1 MNQHNNPWIAL
12 STYTEDDENRFW
24 GRDEDT
30 ANLLTM
36 IQQNECVVVYAA
48 SGDGKSSVINAGL
61 SPAMRKVG
69 LFPISIVFN
78 SDELNGI
85 SLPYYGDSKSIDFDK
100 LIFSKIAEGIHKYED
115 KIKKTHNINDFKI
128 EFISID
134 NHTPSEI
141 EQNKSLW
148 WKLRTNVIQDSLGIT
163 DFIPVLIF
171 DQFEEVLRCPW
182 RAQFFKWLE
191 NLMKD
196 IPSCENTEGL
206 SNSIHLRKL
215 FKIIVSLRYEYIGE
229 LDYWCSQRYFI
240 PQLMQ
245 SRYFLKPLNKR
256 QALQIIK
263 SADLNNDA
271 IAKKISEYAD
281 IIIESIEASNSRT
294 SSAEDEIP
302 AIILSLTCYVLY
314 EELLDDDTFS
324 LNDVTLTNI
333 IYDYY
338 KRITHRI
345 GLSLQQRT
353 SIERTLISN
362 KGTRLRIPI
371 SDPRLESS
379 DIKNLIQ
386 GDTNLLSEHI
396 LKCDKFNGES
406 YVEFVHDKLADAV
419 HKNMESENAKIKQE
433 KNKNRSTNFV
443 LGIIFVSI
451 IILSCLFTRYSLMHS
466 NDDVVYIEAI
476 EDTQEDE
483 SNDIVIEDISQ
494 IHSLDLENATAL
506 NISSK
511 LDTCRSYRECFKNVC
526 NVYGHPLIYA
536 HNAKRL
542 TFPYKTNYDY
552 SLSFGD
558 NTREVVILYPHNISS
573 ISTSSLLTEVL
584 VPFDEYEHVLKSSVF
599 KDVNIVQMSIF
610 RTFIERI
617 SYSMH
622 HEHIHILGIE
632 LPLWIFTGIY
642 SLVLLLAFY
651 KKWVKYSWKY
661 RICYTS
667 LVLFLTYLIYMI
679 FIEAKWIGWI
689 NTINPGII
697 VILALLIISTLP
709 SIISTFFLGRSHKHK
724 YGIAYT
730 DKTTKNFA
738 IKLRN
743 EMINRG
749 IPENEIMLDFSMYK
763 NDYFDLEC
771 FKRTVKRSIRTII
784 IWDATDIIHKSTSF
798 TQSWDIVKTGG
809 VYKFPIII
817 GEISERSVLPKRLIK
832 KNGSQSIFP
841 LILVDEKHE
850 EDGIN
855 EIIPLLKFK
864 LSPYQKK
871 VVKIGLAIY
880 LLYLIA
886 LVLTL
891 CFF

>member
-24 GRDEDT
+24 GRDDDT
-30 ANLLTM
+30 SNLLTM

-78 SDELNGI
+78 SDELNAYI
-85 SLPYYGDSKSIDFDK
+85 DDSNSIDFDK
-100 LIFSKIAEGIHKYED
+100 LIFNKIIEGIHKYEN
-115 KIKKTHNINDFKI
+115 KIRTAHKINDFTI
-128 EFISID
+128 EFV
-134 NHTPSEI
+134 NVETHTSSDVK
-141 EQNKSLW
+141 QNKSLW
-148 WKLRTNVIQDSLGIT
+148 WKLRTNIIQDSLGIT
-163 DFIPVLIF
+163 DYIPVLIF
-171 DQFEEVLRCPW
+171 DQFEEVLRSPW
-182 RAQFFKWLE
+182 CAQFFKWLE

-196 IPSCENTEGL
+196 IPSYENVDGI

-256 QALQIIK
+256 QALQIVK

-271 IAKKISEYAD
+271 IATKISEYAD
-281 IIIESIEASNSRT
+281 TIIESIEASNSRT

-314 EELLDDDTFS
+314 EELLDNEAFS

-338 KRITHRI
+338 KRITQRI

-353 SIERTLISN
+353 LIERTLISN

-371 SDPRLESS
+371 SDSRLEAS
-379 DIKNLIQ
+379 DIRSLIQ

-396 LKCDKFNGES
+396 LKCEKFNGEI

-419 HKNMESENAKIKQE
+419 HKNMESENVRIKQE
-433 KNKNRSTNFV
+433 KHKNRSTNFV
-443 LGIIFVSI
+443 LGIILASI

-466 NDDVVYIEAI
+466 NDDVIYIEEI
-476 EDTQEDE
+476 EDTQEDG
-483 SNDIVIEDISQ
+483 SNDIVIDDISQ
-494 IHSLDLENATAL
+494 LHSLDLDNATAL

-511 LDTCRSYRECFKNVC
+511 LDSCRSYRECFKNVLHI
-526 NVYGHPLIYA
+526 YGYPLIYA
-536 HNAKRL
+536 HNAKHL
-542 TFPYKTNYDY
+542 MFPYKTNYDY

-558 NTREVVILYPHNISS
+558 KTREVVILYPHQIDS
-573 ISTSSLLTEVL
+573 ITTSSPLTEVL
-584 VPFDEYEHVLKSSVF
+584 VPFDEYEHVLKSPVF
-599 KDVNIVQMSIF
+599 KDVNIVKMGMC
-610 RTFIERI
+610 RTFVERI
-617 SYSMH
+617 SYSLH

-632 LPLWIFTGIY
+632 LPLWIFTGIA
-642 SLVLLLAFY
+642 SLALLLGFY
-651 KKWVKYSWKY
+651 KKWVKYGWKY

-667 LVLFLTYLIYMI
+667 LVLFLTYLIYII

-709 SIISTFFLGRSHKHK
+709 SIISFLFSDRPRKYK

-730 DKTTKNFA
+730 NKTTKKFA

-743 EMINRG
+743 EMITRG
-749 IPENEIMLDFSMYK
+749 VPENDIMLDFSMYK
-763 NDYFDLEC
+763 NGYFDLEC
-771 FKRTVKRSIRTII
+771 LKRTIKLSTRRII
-784 IWDATDIIHKSTSF
+784 IWDATDVNHKSDSF
-798 TQSWDIVKTGG
+798 TQSWDILLRNWGYEYHPT
-809 VYKFPIII
+809 II
-817 GEISERSVLPKRLIK
+817 GNIKDRSCLPKPLTK
-832 KNGSQSIFP
+832 KNGQANIFP
-841 LILVDEKHE
+841 LIFVNENC
-850 EDGIN
+850 EDDSIN
-855 EIIPLLKFK
+855 KIISSLKSK
-864 LSPYQKK
+864 LTPSQKIVIK
-871 VVKIGLAIY
+871 SVLAIY
-880 LLYLIA
+880 LILI
-886 LVLTL
+886 LVIVL
-891 CFF
+891 CSL